1 MELWKTDVSNSSE
14 AKILQHISRSI
25 LRSSTAGYQTSQ
37 VRQKC
42 SATHY
47 PYWHKFSAIAP
58 SCHQN
63 CSSSVLPGDAEAQI
77 KTLIEL
83 LLRRRLIFRT
93 DRLYKK
99 AKPGKKRLAKWPK
112 KLVPVRDR
120 DLQVISRFG

>member
-1 MELWKTDVSNSSE
+1 MWKTDVSNSSE
-14 AKILQHISRSI
+14 AKILQHISRST
-25 LRSSTAGYQTSQ
+25 LRSLTAGYQTSQ
-37 VRQKC
+37 VRQKR
-42 SATHY
+42 SAAHY
-47 PYWHKFSAIAP
+47 PYLLKISAIAP
-58 SCHQN
+58 VCHQN
-63 CSSSVLPGDAEAQI
+63 CSANALPGDADAQI

-120 DLQVISRFG
+120 DLEVISRFG